1 MTYCNKKPF
10 IPGFRIRRL
19 AELAGGVCPANEAA
33 LLQIPATPP
42 GPLPNGPGFGTHP
55 CSPMPNLISPPGLRV
70 EDRPIFTALRLCVAF
85 W

>member
-33 LLQIPATPP
+33 LLQIQAT
-42 GPLPNGPGFGTHP
+42 GQARCQTGLALVLTHA
-55 CSPMPNLISPPGLRV
+55 
-70 EDRPIFTALRLCVAF
+70 ALCQI
-85 W
+85 